1 MAQVIQQGEVSWG
14 RLGRQLDRAGR
25 DWDSVLGVRPTG
37 WAHGRQ
43 QTKEESLAQL
53 KVETRGQVS
62 LLEVP
67 YSEHSSF
74 TELKR
79 FVQFLNLA
87 SEHRVIPTVDLK
99 RIKEMQGMFRKW
111 IRDSRLP
118 R

>member
-1 MAQVIQQGEVSWG
+1 M
-14 RLGRQLDRAGR
+14 DRAGL

-43 QTKEESLAQL
+43 QTKEESLARL

-79 FVQFLNLA
+79 FVQFLRLD
-87 SEHRVIPTVDLK
+87 SEHKVIPTVDLK
-99 RIKEMQGMFRKW
+99 RIKEMREMFKQW
-111 IRDSRLP
+111 IRESRLP